1 MTERRSPK
9 YLVYWCAAL
18 YFLTRAAYDGFGRH
32 NAISAYGDILAA
44 FLAVFFFWYGTYLW
58 NSRLRAFY
66 LRRKNRTDS
75 HK

>member
-18 YFLTRAAYDGFGRH
+18 YFLTRAAYDGFYRH
-32 NAISAYGDILAA
+32 SAVSAYGDILAA

-58 NSRLRAFY
+58 NSWLRVIY
-66 LRRKNRTDS
+66 LRRKNGTDT
-75 HK
+75 KK

>member
-1 MTERRSPK
+1 MTERRPPT

-44 FLAVFFFWYGTYLW
+44 FLAVFFFWYGTYVW
-58 NSRLRAFY
+58 NRWVRAFFP
-66 LRRKNRTDS
+66 RRKNRTNA
-75 HK
+75 KK